1 MSLSGLRPPTTASKQ
16 GFPGT
21 CQSRLFQGDGC
32 PLGWKQAGLKIGPAV
47 SSSFH
52 GGWWAQLGGGKEG
65 VNEQQWQIGFLI
77 GVVVREGLG

>member
-1 MSLSGLRPPTTASKQ
+1 MSLSGLGPPTTTSKQ

-21 CQSRLFQGDGC
+21 CQSRLFRGDGC

-47 SSSFH
+47 SSSW
-52 GGWWAQLGGGKEG
+52 GMVGSIRWEG